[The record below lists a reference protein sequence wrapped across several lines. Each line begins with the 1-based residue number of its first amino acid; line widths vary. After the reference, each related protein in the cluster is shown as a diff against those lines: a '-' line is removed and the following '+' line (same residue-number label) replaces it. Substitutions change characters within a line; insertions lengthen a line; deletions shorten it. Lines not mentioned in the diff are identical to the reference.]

1 MAQAFVLETVFRL
14 GEDDV
19 AEVVD
24 VLCEAFFDYPVMC
37 FVLDGDTDA
46 DIEDYEQRL
55 KTLIHF
61 FVEARVLR
69 GEVMLGI
76 GRRERLHGA
85 APVSRPSGPPSP
97 PEVGELREC
106 VWADLGSPA
115 RARYDSFSVA
125 CAPFEVE
132 TPHIHLHMIGVRREA
147 KGKGVGRRLI
157 EHVRLMSREDPDS
170 QGVTLTTEDEGNVSL
185 YQHFGYEIV
194 GHATV
199 GWELRTWGVFRPDD
213 S

>member
-1 MAQAFVLETVFRL
+1 
-14 GEDDV
+14 
-19 AEVVD
+19 
-24 VLCEAFFDYPVMC
+24 
-37 FVLDGDTDA
+37 
-46 DIEDYEQRL
+46 
-55 KTLIHF
+55 
-61 FVEARVLR
+61 
-69 GEVMLGI
+69 
-76 GRRERLHGA
+76 
-85 APVSRPSGPPSP
+85 
-97 PEVGELREC
+97 
-106 VWADLGSPA
+106 
-115 RARYDSFSVA
+115 
-125 CAPFEVE
+125 
-132 TPHIHLHMIGVRREA
+132 MIGVRREA